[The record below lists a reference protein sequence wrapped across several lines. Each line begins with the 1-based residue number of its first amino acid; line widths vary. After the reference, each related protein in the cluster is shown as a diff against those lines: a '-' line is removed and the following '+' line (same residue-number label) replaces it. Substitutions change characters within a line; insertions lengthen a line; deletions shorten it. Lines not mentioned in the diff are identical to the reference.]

1 MGMDKW
7 SVKVILSW
15 WNIVQQ

>member
-1 MGMDKW
+1 MDKW